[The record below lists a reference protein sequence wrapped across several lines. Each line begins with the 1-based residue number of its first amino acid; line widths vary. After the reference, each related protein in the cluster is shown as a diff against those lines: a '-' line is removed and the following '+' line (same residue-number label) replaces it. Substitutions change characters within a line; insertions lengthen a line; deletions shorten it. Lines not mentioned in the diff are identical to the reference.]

1 MPRPRSDA
9 RHRLFEAAIA
19 LIAERDFAGTTV
31 DAIAERAGVAKGTV
45 YYNFPSKQALFEA
58 LLAQGMDELEQRLA
72 TASEG
77 QEPLPAIIAMVRAQ
91 LEYIAEYGPF
101 TKLLVSEMWR
111 TERAWRDTLNRL
123 RDRVVGRYVT
133 ALDEGVRTGVLRRGL
148 DTQVAAASIF
158 GMVLVTALGWR
169 EFRPEQSLDEV
180 HATIV
185 DLLRGGA
192 IVSP

>member
-1 MPRPRSDA
+1 VEREKKECILSA
-9 RHRLFEAAIA
+9 ATRLFARFGFKKTSVDQIA
-19 LIAERDFAGTTV
+19 KD
-31 DAIAERAGVAKGTV
+31 AGVAKGTV

-72 TASEG
+72 KASEG
-77 QEPLPAIIAMVRAQ
+77 LAPLPAIIALVRAQ

-123 RDRVVGRYVT
+123 RERVVGRYVA
-133 ALDEGVRTGVLRRGL
+133 ALDEGVRTGALRDGL

-180 HATIV
+180 HDTIV